1 MTTRT
6 IPLGDGPGPF
16 DRLIG
21 LRLTRADADR
31 VEAELPVTEKVLQAH
46 GIVHGGIY
54 CAMIEVTCSVGA
66 AVRTGFEYQVVGIS
80 NRTAFHR
87 ATRSGTIRV
96 VAKPVAEEDPRHLWQ
111 ATITDDQDRLIAS
124 GEVQL
129 MRLDPP
135 PAP

>member
-6 IPLGDGPGPF
+6 VPLGEGPGPF

-21 LRLTRADADR
+21 LRLTRADADA
-31 VEAELPVTEKVLQAH
+31 VEAELPVTEKVLQAF
-46 GIVHGGIY
+46 GIVHGGVY

-66 AVRTGFEYQVVGIS
+66 AVATGFEHQVVGIS

-87 ATRSGTIRV
+87 ATREGTIRV
-96 VAKPVAEEDPRHLWQ
+96 VAKPVSDEGPLHLWQ

-135 PAP
+135 SS